1 VRQGNLLCPLLF
13 NLVGDVLTKMLA
25 KAAGAG
31 LITGLV
37 GDFRPGGVITTQYA
51 DDTMS
56 FSSCDKVGLANLKVI
71 LMLFEQVSG
80 MRINF
85 HKSECIPM
93 NVGDEEGHEI
103 AHLLNCPIGA
113 FPLKYLGIPLHF
125 DRLKREDL

>member
-1 VRQGNLLCPLLF
+1 
-13 NLVGDVLTKMLA
+13 
-25 KAAGAG
+25 
-31 LITGLV
+31 
-37 GDFRPGGVITTQYA
+37 
-51 DDTMS
+51 
-56 FSSCDKVGLANLKVI
+56 
-71 LMLFEQVSG
+71 